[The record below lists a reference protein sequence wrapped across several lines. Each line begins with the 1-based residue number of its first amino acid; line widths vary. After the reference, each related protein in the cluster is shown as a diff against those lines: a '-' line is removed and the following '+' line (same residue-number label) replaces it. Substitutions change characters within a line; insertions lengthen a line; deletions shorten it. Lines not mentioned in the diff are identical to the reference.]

1 MPPQPVARYQTNKTT
16 SKFAPWRFNHKCRTI
31 PLGKILR
38 IEVLAPATVHWSDD
52 EWRTT
57 TDSKT
62 IDTGLGIHFVDLP
75 TSGLSPDSNIFFT
88 FFWPEANKWEGTDF
102 QVTLGARSPLTV
114 QTET

>member
-1 MPPQPVARYQTNKTT
+1 MNSLWET
-16 SKFAPWRFNHKCRTI
+16 SKKLNGSSMSWNHK
-31 PLGKILR
+31 
-38 IEVLAPATVHWSDD
+38 LAPDTVHWSDD

-102 QVTLGARSPLTV
+102 QVTLGARSPLIV